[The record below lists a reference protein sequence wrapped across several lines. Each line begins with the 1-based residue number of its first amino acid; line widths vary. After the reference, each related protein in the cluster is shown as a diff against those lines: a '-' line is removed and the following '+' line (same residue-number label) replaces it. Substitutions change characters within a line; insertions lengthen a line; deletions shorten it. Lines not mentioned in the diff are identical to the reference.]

1 VQCVGTLA
9 RGPRRRAPQRLPPR
23 VEIVGSAPP
32 AAAAAGGGTAAAAAR
47 VAVAARR

>member
-1 VQCVGTLA
+1 MQCVGTLA

-32 AAAAAGGGTAAAAAR
+32 AAAAAGGGGG
-47 VAVAARR
+47 